1 MQRARNRRSGLT
13 GVHSALEYQDGLQ
26 GAMLACSPI
35 RIGALTGMSVPR
47 LLVETTLAGASTEVG
62 RAHAALR
69 VLELDDQVRGA
80 MNNLNQLV
88 RYSHQNREL
97 AEGIAVAVVAATRAS
112 LQLDALAR
120 WVMGLAPAV
129 SSVSIAEEDLDVD
142 NEWAAADLDG

>member
-1 MQRARNRRSGLT
+1 MVKLSDAEQAELTARAE
-13 GVHSALEYQDGLQ
+13 A
-26 GAMLACSPI
+26 A
-35 RIGALTGMSVPR
+35 GMSVPR
-47 LLVETTLAGASTEVG
+47 LLVETTLGGQSTEVG